1 MSNQPAD
8 DIRDASLRV
17 AKSYRDAL
25 KAYAAMQSRALYDVT
40 NEAIGSYL
48 DSKGQ
53 GDLLKAIRG
62 RSRKAS
68 STSGAATKKRAAKKT
83 ARRA

>member
-25 KAYAAMQSRALYDVT
+25 KAYAAIHSRPLYDVT
-40 NEAIGSYL
+40 NEAIEAYL
-48 DSKGQ
+48 KMQGY
-53 GDLLKAIRG
+53 GDLTKAIRS
-62 RSRKAS
+62 RSG
-68 STSGAATKKRAAKKT
+68 TATAPKKRAAKKAT
-83 ARRA
+83 RRA

>member
-25 KAYAAMQSRALYDVT
+25 KAYAAIHSRPLYDVT
-40 NEAIGSYL
+40 NEAIEAYL
-48 DSKGQ
+48 KMQGY
-53 GDLLKAIRG
+53 GDLSKAIRS
-62 RSRKAS
+62 RSGGS
-68 STSGAATKKRAAKKT
+68 STAAPKKRAAKKAT
-83 ARRA
+83 RRS